1 MAKPLL
7 SIVIANYNYGRFL
20 ESAIQSVLSQDMSDL
35 TELIICDAASTDN
48 SVEVIKKYACGLP
61 PNTSREIWKDN
72 LELRASAAPRISWWC
87 SEKDGGQSA
96 AFNKGFSHAKGDW
109 ITWLNAD
116 DILLPGTISAFARLV
131 EKVREAAWVS
141 GNMLSFDSETG
152 KIVRVYWG
160 PNKHPPFLHGRR
172 AFSAVFGPTT
182 FWRKSLY
189 NSIGPIDENLHY
201 AMDTEYWARLT
212 LAGVSQVRLN
222 HVCWGF
228 RIHEQSKTLG
238 RQTTSICDKR
248 ARETAYWKGRLGYD
262 FKPRISNLW
271 YLLWAAWRVIDG
283 SWIKRY
289 YMRKKWEGRSLRL
302 ICNYE

>member
-1 MAKPLL
+1 MASPLL

-20 ESAIQSVLSQDMSDL
+20 EAAIQSVLSQDMADV

-48 SVEVIKKYACGLP
+48 SIDVIKKYACGLP
-61 PNTSREIWKDN
+61 PNTPREEWKDN
-72 LELRASAAPRISWWC
+72 FERASNATHISWWC

-116 DILLPGTISAFARLV
+116 DILLPGTISAFVSLLG
-131 EKVREAAWVS
+131 KVREAAWVS

-160 PNKHPPFLHGRR
+160 PNKQPPLLHGRR

-182 FWRKSLY
+182 FWKKSLY

-212 LAGVSQVRLN
+212 LAGVRQVRLN
-222 HVCWGF
+222 HICWGF

-238 RQTTSICDKR
+238 RQTNLVCDKR
-248 ARETAYWKGRLGYD
+248 AKETAYWKSRSGYD
-262 FKPRISNLW
+262 FKPKISNFW
-271 YLLWAAWRVIDG
+271 YLLWVLWRIVDG

-289 YMRKKWEGRSLRL
+289 YLRKKWEGKPLRI
-302 ICNYE
+302 ICDYD

>member
-1 MAKPLL
+1 MTNPLL

-20 ESAIQSVLSQDMSDL
+20 DSAIRSVLSQDMSNL
-35 TELIICDAASTDN
+35 VEVIICDAASTDN
-48 SVEVIKKYACGLP
+48 SVDVIKKYAGGLP
-61 PNTSREIWKDN
+61 PNTYRAAWKDN
-72 LELRASAAPRISWWC
+72 GESQTANATCVSWWC
-87 SEKDGGQSA
+87 SEKDDGQSA
-96 AFNKGFSHAKGDW
+96 AFNKGFAHAKGDW

-116 DILLPGTISAFARLV
+116 DILLPGTIRAFVRLL
-131 EKVREAAWVS
+131 EKVREAEWVS
-141 GNMLSFDSETG
+141 GNMLSFDSETS

-160 PNKHPPFLHGRR
+160 PNKQPPFLHGRR

-212 LAGVSQVRLN
+212 LAGVRQVRLN
-222 HVCWGF
+222 HLCWGF

-238 RQTTSICDKR
+238 RQTNSICDKR
-248 ARETAYWKGRLGYD
+248 AKETAYWKSRLGYD
-262 FKPRISNLW
+262 FKTRISNLW
-271 YLLWAAWRVIDG
+271 YLLWVLWRIVDG

-302 ICNYE
+302 IFNYD